1 MVELI
6 INLIIVIVISCAV
19 ITVSLTALLALKLYL
34 SHKEKKFNPTS
45 KPKVVEESSNES
57 EEKKEEQEQTDY
69 ISKVYMLV
77 DDVLSGKKELGDKED
92 EA

>member
-6 INLIIVIVISCAV
+6 INLIIAIVISCAV
-19 ITVSLTALLALKLYL
+19 VIVSVVALLALRLYL

-45 KPKVVEESSNES
+45 EPKVVKESSNES
-57 EEKKEEQEQTDY
+57 EEEKEKEQIDY
-69 ISKVYMLV
+69 ISKVYALV

-92 EA
+92 ET